1 MSPQLRPS
9 TLMGRLQPLAAG
21 SWQRF
26 KLAGFAEPLTMVFPR
41 GAAHGRAQGWLLPCL
56 CSFRAGMLVAGTAAA
71 LPAAG
76 HRAAAPQAPNLLF
89 FISMQS
95 TRNGKSRQGLC
106 FSSSLRSAGP
116 WPLLEL
122 ARFMLHVLQAAASH
136 PGISL
141 LTEGF
146 QPHFWPHFA
155 QERQEGGS
163 FLSSS
168 RAGWLGERFLSVP
181 QREACRRAPCRK
193 DLFCHLPWDRNC
205 S

>member
-89 FISMQS
+89 FYFHAEHEEWEKQAGFVLQQQLAERWAVAPPRVGSFHAA
-95 TRNGKSRQGLC
+95 C
-106 FSSSLRSAGP
+106 SAGCCVSP
-116 WPLLEL
+116 
-122 ARFMLHVLQAAASH
+122 RY
-136 PGISL
+136 
-141 LTEGF
+141 
-146 QPHFWPHFA
+146 
-155 QERQEGGS
+155 
-163 FLSSS
+163 
-168 RAGWLGERFLSVP
+168 LSV
-181 QREACRRAPCRK
+181 
-193 DLFCHLPWDRNC
+193 N
-205 S
+205 